1 MPVELLQKD
10 EKEYFLQLYRNFG
23 ITSLE
28 VDETG
33 CSFKEEELTN
43 FLNPSES
50 PEVGLEKALALNKI
64 TKKIL
69 MRMNFNYHLKI
80 SESDITLEFVE

>member
-10 EKEYFLQLYRNFG
+10 EKEYFLQLYRNFC